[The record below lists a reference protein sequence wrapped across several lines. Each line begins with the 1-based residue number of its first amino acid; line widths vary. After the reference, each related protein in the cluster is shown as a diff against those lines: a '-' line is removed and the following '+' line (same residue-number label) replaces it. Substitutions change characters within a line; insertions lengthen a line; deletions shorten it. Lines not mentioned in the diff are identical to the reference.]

1 MTFRS
6 CNPAGVLVHKVLSA
20 DATEAKLLWQTL
32 GFALLFVSATA
43 LLAVSAH
50 MKVPFISRANDFAT
64 AGSPAGR
71 SYLRCTSRSRSYFAL
86 PSRRDQSACPS
97 SLVGQGLPYLMGPTA
112 GYLLGFVLAAGVVGY
127 AADRGW
133 TRSLVKG
140 VAVMTLATATIY
152 LLGVAWLATSVMG
165 GDWLKAVQV
174 GAIPFLLGDA
184 LKIAIAAWLASGLA
198 RVVSRAN
205 ALPQEAEQQPP
216 AQNE

>member
-50 MKVPFISRANDFAT
+50 MKVPFYPVPMTLQPLAV
-64 AGSPAGR
+64 
-71 SYLRCTSRSRSYFAL
+71 L
-86 PSRRDQSACPS
+86 
-97 SLVGQGLPYLMGPTA
+97 LVGAVFGARAGVAVILLYLAEGIIGLPVFASGAGLAYLMGPTA
-112 GYLLGFVLAAGVVGY
+112 GYLLGFVLAAGIVGY
-127 AADRGW
+127 AADRDW

>member
-50 MKVPFISRANDFAT
+50 MKVPFYPVPMTLQPLAV
-64 AGSPAGR
+64 
-71 SYLRCTSRSRSYFAL
+71 L
-86 PSRRDQSACPS
+86 
-97 SLVGQGLPYLMGPTA
+97 LVGAVFGARAGVAVILLYLAEGIIGLPVFASGAGLAYLMDPTA